1 MWLMATSFKQIALPQ
16 LRRFHL
22 NLLQSSVEFHFMQS
36 EILDDF
42 M

>member
-1 MWLMATSFKQIALPQ
+1 MWLIAPLFKQIAFPQ

-22 NLLQSSVEFHFMQS
+22 NLLQSLVEFHFMQS

>member
-1 MWLMATSFKQIALPQ
+1 MWLISTLFKQIAFPPL
-16 LRRFHL
+16 RFHL
-22 NLLQSSVEFHFMQS
+22 NLLQSSIEFHFMQS